1 MKFPVDAVLDDIPV
15 ALQAHQRCLLI
26 ATPGAGK
33 TTRVPLALLKD
44 LPPGKRWL
52 LLEPRRVAARLA
64 ASYMAKQLDEPLGKR
79 IGYRVRG
86 ENKVSSDTQ
95 LEVVTQ
101 GILTRM
107 LQADPMLEGVH
118 GIIFDEF
125 HERSLD
131 ADVGLALSLDIQ
143 QGLREDLQILIMSA
157 TLDSE
162 SLLTVLGPKT
172 PVIESRGKIYPVDT
186 HYRSSRPQEVASEHQ
201 RRVIMEALSAHTGDL
216 LVFLPGQ
223 REIRQL
229 ENALLS
235 HTGNAT
241 SDNVQ
246 VLSLHGR
253 LPLQHQQAVLNP
265 DSTYQR
271 RIILSTSL
279 AESSLTVPGVSIVID
294 AGWERRAEYHP
305 RSGMTRLITTRVNQ
319 ASADQR
325 RGRAA
330 RTGPGVCYRLWPEES
345 MLAAHRKPEIDCS
358 NLESLQFEL
367 CRWGV
372 EDASTLP
379 WVTPPPEAA
388 MQAAKQALIRLALLS
403 EKGTLTPFG
412 HRCSVWPTSPR
423 LAIILQSAMDAL
435 QGETDAAVQSLLT
448 DLACRLVA
456 TLETPDSIRGED
468 LSAVTELPGTSST
481 RQPSLR
487 QWNQT
492 FQQWRTRFTN
502 EAAKHLSR
510 TDVRLVYDQQ
520 GKNNH
525 QHNAREWLSRLLLS
539 AWPERL
545 AVRRQPGTYQLTTGH
560 QIKIH
565 PTHPLGKHPLLVVPA
580 LDGNL
585 QGARIYQAIAIEQN
599 TLSSIHPDTQE
610 WQLSA
615 GWDHTLQRIIARES
629 RLYRSG
635 NDSLTLDTRPA
646 SSGLENV
653 STSERENAWME
664 AIRENGL
671 PWSDTDRQMIQRLRL
686 AHDFMGENW
695 PDVSESELESCAP
708 EWLLP
713 HLASLNRYEQLG
725 KLSLMTLY
733 LQQLEW
739 SLQQKLNELLPVQIK
754 VPSGSNIRIDYS
766 HDTPVLAVKL
776 QEMFGQDK
784 HPCLLGGR
792 LPLSVHLLSP
802 ARRPVQVTQD
812 LPGFWKSSY
821 FAVRKDL
828 RGRYP
833 KHPWPENPLT
843 APATAG
849 TKRQQH

>member
-1 MKFPVDAVLDDIPV
+1 MSFPVDATLGDITE
-15 ALQAHQRCLLI
+15 ALQTHQRCLLI

-33 TTRVPLALLKD
+33 TTRVPLALLKT
-44 LPPGKRWL
+44 LPVGKRWL

-64 ASYMAKQLDEPLGKR
+64 ASYMARQLNEPLGKR

-86 ENKVSSDTQ
+86 DSRVSKDTA

-107 LQADPMLEGVH
+107 LQDDPMLEGVH

-131 ADVGLALSLDIQ
+131 ADVGLTLTLDIQ

-157 TLDSE
+157 TLDSD
-162 SLLTVLGPKT
+162 SLLSVLGPDT
-172 PVIESRGKIYPVDT
+172 PIIESSGRIYPVET
-186 HYRSSRPQEVASEHQ
+186 HYRSSRPQEPACEHQ
-201 RRVIMEALSAHTGDL
+201 CRVIKEALAAHSGDV

-229 ENALLS
+229 EKALSSPNASL
-235 HTGNAT
+235 GNHIAILT
-241 SDNVQ
+241 
-246 VLSLHGR
+246 LHGR
-253 LPLQHQQAVLNP
+253 LSLQQQQAVLNP
-265 DSTYQR
+265 EKVEQR
-271 RIILSTSL
+271 RVILSTSL

-294 AGWERRAEYHP
+294 AGWERRAEFHP

-345 MLAAHRKPEIDCS
+345 LLAAHRKPEITCS
-358 NLESLQFEL
+358 DLESLQFEL

-372 EDASTLP
+372 EDTSALP
-379 WVTPPPEAA
+379 WVTPPPAAA
-388 MQAAKQALIRLALLS
+388 MQAAKDALIRLSLMS
-403 EKGTLTPFG
+403 EKGTLTSLG
-412 HRCSVWPTSPR
+412 HRCATWPTSPR
-423 LAIILQSAMDAL
+423 LAIILQDAMDAVHSRTH
-435 QGETDAAVQSLLT
+435 QDEPIKIA

-456 TLETPDSIRGED
+456 TLETPDSLNGED
-468 LSAVTELPGTSST
+468 LATVTALQTSGS

-487 QWNQT
+487 QWQQT
-492 FQQWRTRFTN
+492 FRQWMTRF
-502 EAAKHLSR
+502 ERESSKLQASRHRQPIDDSLAK
-510 TDVRLVYDQQ
+510 DQRS
-520 GKNNH
+520 NSA
-525 QHNAREWLSRLLLS
+525 HNWLPRLLLK

-545 AVRRQPGTYQLTTGH
+545 AVRRQPGLFQLTTGQ
-560 QIKIH
+560 QIKLDPSH
-565 PTHPLGKHPLLVVPA
+565 SLSKHELLVVPS

-585 QGARIYQAIAIEQN
+585 QGATVYSAVGFDAK
-599 TLSSIHPDTQE
+599 TLSTIHPETSQ

-615 GWDHTLQRIIARES
+615 GWDQTLQRIAAREN

-635 NDSLTLDTRPA
+635 NDSLILETRQA
-646 SSGLENV
+646 SADLKRIRAAD
-653 STSERENAWME
+653 RENAWME
-664 AIRENGL
+664 AIRSHGL
-671 PWSDTDRQMIQRLRL
+671 PWTHEDRQTLKRLQL
-686 AHDFMGENW
+686 AHQHLGGGW
-695 PDVSESELESCAP
+695 PDISETQLESSAR

-713 HLASLNRYEQLG
+713 HLESLSRYEQLDR
-725 KLSLMTLY
+725 LSLMTLY
-733 LQQLEW
+733 LQKLDW
-739 SLQQKLNELLPVQIK
+739 SLQNDLNDLLPVTVK
-754 VPSGSNIRIDYS
+754 VPSGSKIRINYD

-776 QEMFGQDK
+776 QEMFGMNR
-784 HPCLLGGR
+784 HPCVLKGQ

-833 KHPWPENPLT
+833 KHPWPEDPLS

-849 TKRQQH
+849 TKRHQR